1 MSEGT
6 DRKTDRGQTKFQKED
21 GGRKY
26 FVEAADG
33 HRKGQTEEGKKFR
46 KEDGGRKYFVSELL
60 MDGERKQKRWTEGRT
75 KAGR

>member
-26 FVEAADG
+26 FVKAADG
-33 HRKGQTEEGKKFR
+33 CQTGQTEEQGRRNFKQRETKFQ
-46 KEDGGRKYFVSELL
+46 KEDGGRKYFISKLPTE
-60 MDGERKQKRWTEGRT
+60 GERKQK
-75 KAGR
+75 